1 MVHFD
6 HVQIF
11 FVGMSAHMLS
21 TCVASALNWGTRVTL
36 QDWAL
41 WVSHR
46 PAFDVLAVNHG
57 VVRCRSGWRGI
68 DEGAEGCRRH
78 CEMRKKS

>member
-1 MVHFD
+1 MRYMHYY
-6 HVQIF
+6 
-11 FVGMSAHMLS
+11 HMRYEVFN
-21 TCVASALNWGTRVTL
+21 CSALNWGTRVTL

-46 PAFDVLAVNHG
+46 PAFDVSVVNHG